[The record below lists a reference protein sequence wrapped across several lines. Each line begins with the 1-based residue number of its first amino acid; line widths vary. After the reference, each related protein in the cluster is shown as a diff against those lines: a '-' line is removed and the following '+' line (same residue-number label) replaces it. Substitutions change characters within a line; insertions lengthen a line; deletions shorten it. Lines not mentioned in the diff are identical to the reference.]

1 VSSAI
6 LKERRPAH
14 PIFLRNSAKSIGL
27 CMSFV
32 RIGKLTWFEFPLP
45 YRSKFCMGEGS
56 ETGLTK
62 SQKILLVT
70 NPSLLLIASSY
81 YYKLGASSLPSRWH
95 HFIIT
100 SKGSIMPSLAT
111 SYYYKLG
118 ASVPSRGDHLAS
130 SYYYKLIASVPSLPT
145 SYYYMLRASVTTH

>member
-1 VSSAI
+1 
-6 LKERRPAH
+6 
-14 PIFLRNSAKSIGL
+14 
-27 CMSFV
+27 
-32 RIGKLTWFEFPLP
+32 
-45 YRSKFCMGEGS
+45 MGEGN

-81 YYKLGASSLPSRWH
+81 YYKLGASVPSRWH

-100 SKGSIMPSLAT
+100 SKGTIVPSLAT

-118 ASVPSRGDHLAS
+118 ASVLSHGDHLAS
-130 SYYYKLIASVPSLPT
+130 SYYYKL
-145 SYYYMLRASVTTH
+145 RASVATH

>member
-1 VSSAI
+1 
-6 LKERRPAH
+6 
-14 PIFLRNSAKSIGL
+14 
-27 CMSFV
+27 
-32 RIGKLTWFEFPLP
+32 
-45 YRSKFCMGEGS
+45 MGEGS

-100 SKGSIMPSLAT
+100 SKGSIVPSLAT

-130 SYYYKLIASVPSLPT
+130 SYYYKLIASVPSLAT
-145 SYYYMLRASVTTH
+145 SYYYKLRASVASHWHHLLLQAVSFFRIASIILLLQAESFRWHHFIITSRELFSKR